1 VVDVG
6 CGTTNSM
13 SLASPV
19 IRETLQNAVSQVD
32 QSRYRLRGT
41 ILTVHSEA
49 VFGENPYVT

>member
-1 VVDVG
+1 
-6 CGTTNSM
+6 M

-49 VFGENPYVT
+49 VFGESIHMSHDGCTRNG